1 MIDRIQP
8 ASIPKST
15 APFSQV
21 VLDDLYVYLSGLV
34 AADFPEGR
42 EVLGDV
48 AAETTAVLNVIATV
62 LEELGL

>member
-42 EVLGDV
+42 EVLV
-48 AAETTAVLNVIATV
+48 
-62 LEELGL
+62 EENSIIQTFP